1 MELIAGMQNGD
12 RLPSRTTLSKRLD
25 SSRATVDKA
34 IRELTEEGMLE
45 SRFGSGTFV
54 ARKLEGVVSNAE
66 NWCLIVPDISEGI
79 YAGLASGVESGASLR
94 GANVI

>member
-1 MELIAGMQNGD
+1 MQNGD

-66 NWCLIVPDISEGI
+66 KT
-79 YAGLASGVESGASLR
+79 GASSCQTFPKAFTR
-94 GANVI
+94 AWPAAWKAARASAGRT

>member
-1 MELIAGMQNGD
+1 MLRYREIKAQLMELIAGMQNGD

-45 SRFGSGTFV
+45 
-54 ARKLEGVVSNAE
+54 
-66 NWCLIVPDISEGI
+66 
-79 YAGLASGVESGASLR
+79 
-94 GANVI
+94 